1 MIPSQMATVSGTSLD
16 SVSAAGSERHDKA
29 YRATIVAG
37 LALCALYALL
47 PERFE
52 FLREELIFGGGE
64 LAAAALIVLAVRW
77 YRPSAALA
85 WLLIAAGIALW
96 AIGDL
101 IWGAYTMLDRDP
113 FPSVADA
120 FYLLG
125 YPCMAAGLAVM
136 TRRRL
141 GETDRGALLDAVILT
156 TAVGLLVWVYLI
168 EPLRADA
175 GQSRFETM
183 ISIAYPLGDLLLLA
197 VAARLLLGGARHL
210 PSYLWLMAALSITLT
225 ADFTWTMYD
234 VGHVWVNERALNTI
248 FLVGALCFPAAALHP
263 SMRQL
268 TERVYIPAKPP
279 GLVRLTLIAIAALLP
294 AGVLVAQSVRDE
306 PLFLPAIVV
315 TGVILFGAAL
325 LRWGGV
331 VLEQRRAVRREAMLR
346 RYATEL
352 LEATGEQELISIA
365 ERTAK
370 ELVSSGSARIV
381 APTGERDGAN
391 PRRLTADVVVDGE
404 VAAQLVVSSTASE
417 IDRRRDSLTTVAHEL
432 ALALDRDRLL
442 AAERKAATE
451 LADQNERLRELDEMK
466 DQFVSTVSH
475 ELRTPLTSMLGYVE
489 LVLEGEA
496 GELNSQQEQFLGI
509 VSRNCTRLNRLIDD
523 ILFVARIDAGR
534 LSLEPQWVALAE
546 LARAAVESAK
556 AAADRDGV
564 QLHFSSAR
572 ELPQLW
578 ADPTRL
584 TQMFDNLI
592 SNAVKFTPEGGAVT
606 VGIEQNGGSL
616 RIEVADT
623 GVGIPE
629 DEVGR
634 LFERFFRASTSGTV
648 KGTGLG
654 LPIVK
659 LIAEVHGGT
668 ISVESKLGVGTTFTI
683 ELPLPGLPGAPV
695 PEPTEVTTA

>member
-1 MIPSQMATVSGTSLD
+1 MIWRMATVSGTSLD
-16 SVSAAGSERHDKA
+16 SVPAAGSERQRKVYLA
-29 YRATIVAG
+29 ALAG
-37 LALCALYALL
+37 GAVLCTLYAVL
-47 PERFE
+47 PTRFE
-52 FLREELIFGGGE
+52 FLREELIYGGGE
-64 LAAAALIVLAVRW
+64 LTAAILIAAAVRM
-77 YRPSAALA
+77 YRPIAPLS

-96 AIGDL
+96 AVGDL

-125 YPCMAAGLAVM
+125 YPSLAAGLLIM

-141 GETDRGALLDAVILT
+141 GESDRGALLDALILT
-156 TAVGLLVWVYLI
+156 SAVGLLVWVYLV
-168 EPLRADA
+168 EPIRAGA
-175 GQSRFETM
+175 GTRTFEM
-183 ISIAYPLGDLLLLA
+183 LISIAYPLCDLLLLA
-197 VAARLLLGGARHL
+197 VAARLMLGGAKHL
-210 PSYLWLMAALSITLT
+210 PSYRWLVAALTLT
-225 ADFTWTMYD
+225 LILDFAWTMYD
-234 VGHVWVNERALNTI
+234 VGHLSVDERLLNTL
-248 FLVGALCFPAAALHP
+248 FLVGAMCYPAAALHP

-268 TERVYIPAKPP
+268 TERVYVPARPP
-279 GLVRLTLIAIAALLP
+279 GLLRLTLIALAALLP

-306 PLFLPAIVV
+306 PLFLPAIVFAGLV
-315 TGVILFGAAL
+315 LFVGAL

-331 VLEQRRAVRREAMLR
+331 VLDQRHTFGREATLR
-346 RYATEL
+346 QYGTEL
-352 LEATGEQELISIA
+352 LEATGEQELVGIA
-365 ERTAK
+365 ERTAQQ
-370 ELVSSGSARIV
+370 LLHSGTARIV
-381 APTGERDGAN
+381 PPTGERDGTN
-391 PRRLTADVVVDGE
+391 PRRLSANVVVGGE
-404 VAAQLVVSSTASE
+404 VAAELVVSSTASE
-417 IDRRRDSLTTVAHEL
+417 IDLRRDSLETVANEL
-432 ALALDRDRLL
+432 ALALHRDRLL
-442 AAERKAATE
+442 AAERKAAAE

-466 DQFVSTVSH
+466 DQFVGTVSH

-496 GELNSQQEQFLGI
+496 GELNDEQERFLGI
-509 VSRNCTRLNRLIDD
+509 VSRNCKRLNRLIDD

-534 LSLEPQWVALAE
+534 LSLDPQWVALSE
-546 LARAAVESAK
+546 LTWASVESAQ
-556 AAADRDGV
+556 AAADREEV
-564 QLHFSSAR
+564 RLRFASSD

-592 SNAVKFTPEGGAVT
+592 SNAVKFTPEGGTVT
-606 VGIEQNGGSL
+606 VDVAQNGGSL
-616 RIEVADT
+616 RVEVADT

-668 ISVESKLGVGTTFTI
+668 ISVQSEVGAGTTFTV
-683 ELPLPGLPGAPV
+683 ELPLPGLPGAPT